1 MRPVLQADSANRLRG
16 DRNFEYR
23 AAMRHFVFRWIITTV
38 AVMVTPAFVSGIR
51 YDTAGALI
59 GAALLLGILNAF
71 VRPVLLILSAP
82 LILVTLGFFI
92 LVVNGLLLWFVPNI
106 VPGFHVDNFG
116 SAFWGAI
123 VIGLVSW
130 MLSAFFR
137 GSDGR
142 VHVLTHHTQI
152 KRVQGRVIEPG
163 DRS

>member
-1 MRPVLQADSANRLRG
+1 MNAKPSLA
-16 DRNFEYR
+16 YT
-23 AAMRHFVFRWIITTV
+23 MRHFVFRWLATTV
-38 AVMVTPAFVSGIR
+38 AVMVAASIIHGIR
-51 YDTAGALI
+51 YDFTGSLI

-92 LVVNGLLLWFVPNI
+92 LIVNGLLLWFVPNI
-106 VPGFHVDNFG
+106 VTGFHVDSFG

-123 VIGLVSW
+123 VIGIVSW
-130 MLSAFFR
+130 ILSAFFR

-142 VHVLTHHTQI
+142 VHILTHHAQI
-152 KRVQGRVIEPG
+152 RRVRGRVIEPG

>member
-1 MRPVLQADSANRLRG
+1 MNAKPSLA
-16 DRNFEYR
+16 YT
-23 AAMRHFVFRWIITTV
+23 MRHFVFRWLATTV
-38 AVMVTPAFVSGIR
+38 AVMVAASIIHGIR
-51 YDTAGALI
+51 YDFTSSLI

-92 LVVNGLLLWFVPNI
+92 LIVNGLLLWFVPNI
-106 VPGFHVDNFG
+106 VTGFHVDNFG

-123 VIGLVSW
+123 VIGIVSW
-130 MLSAFFR
+130 VLSAFFR

-152 KRVQGRVIEPG
+152 KRVRGRVIEPG